1 MIFVNAGRT
10 RNDYDKELVS
20 DVYDELERRTQMSKE
35 YDIYLESHKTCVRR
49 AYGWIKEYLPELLE
63 KCSSDIDR
71 QIERHDASK
80 NMSDEYEAYDK
91 YFYSSNACHMSHETL
106 QNFKKSWL
114 LHIHRNPHHWQYWV
128 LINDDPEEGID
139 ILDMPYDYI
148 IEMIC
153 DWWSFS
159 WAKGDLFE
167 IFKWYDKHKNHIR
180 LSYKTRKTVQ
190 NILMKMKEEL
200 HNREVEE

>member
-1 MIFVNAGRT
+1 
-10 RNDYDKELVS
+10 
-20 DVYDELERRTQMSKE
+20 MSKE
-35 YDIYLESHKTCVRR
+35 YNIYLEGHKTCVRR

-71 QIERHDASK
+71 QIERHDSSK
-80 NMSDEYEAYDK
+80 YLPDEYEAYDK
-91 YFYSSNACHMSHETL
+91 YFYNSNAYHMTHETL
-106 QNFKKSWL
+106 QNFNKAWL

-167 IFKWYDKHKNHIR
+167 IFKWYDEHKNHIR